1 MLLSRLLLIGLLVA
15 VPARLA
21 SQAIP
26 PVAAEGLDFLVK
38 GQADSAVGTW
48 TQAWV
53 APEDAAKRQQLVES
67 FRHLPQVV
75 GAPLGYDLI
84 RIVDLTP
91 HLRRVYVL
99 LRCQR
104 QPVYLL
110 IVLYSARDRW
120 IVSSLNW
127 HTDADHV
134 LPPTPFGATSTRSSR
149 WASPNRASGSIVKRS
164 RRSRAVSASRP
175 ITRCCIAG
183 AGTGICP
190 RGNSIARWM
199 TYNAAP
205 NSTARSTA
213 SGITSASCGSCVET
227 SAARW
232 TRSPARSPCHRTR
245 RSGQARRTGCGWRY
259 HAQAATPKRRRCS
272 IAIPTHRTPV
282 TPMRSG
288 SACIAAKFL
297 PILCSRPPTPATSRW
312 GR

>member
-1 MLLSRLLLIGLLVA
+1 MLLSRLLLIGLLIA
-15 VPARLA
+15 FPARLA
-21 SQAIP
+21 SQTIP

-67 FRHLPQVV
+67 FRQLPQVV

-134 LPPTPFGATSTRSSR
+134 LPATLFGA
-149 WASPNRASGSIVKRS
+149 
-164 RRSRAVSASRP
+164 
-175 ITRCCIAG
+175 
-183 AGTGICP
+183 
-190 RGNSIARWM
+190 
-199 TYNAAP
+199 
-205 NSTARSTA
+205 
-213 SGITSASCGSCVET
+213 EH
-227 SAARW
+227 
-232 TRSPARSPCHRTR
+232 PARP
-245 RSGQARRTGCGWRY
+245 
-259 HAQAATPKRRRCS
+259 
-272 IAIPTHRTPV
+272 
-282 TPMRSG
+282 
-288 SACIAAKFL
+288 
-297 PILCSRPPTPATSRW
+297 
-312 GR
+312 